1 MREEIDTTLCKMSK
15 DFEKRLFEEFYP
27 SAKDDEEMEEIKEK
41 AKSYFKVAILSA
53 YFRYKAK
60 KAW

>member
-1 MREEIDTTLCKMSK
+1 MRKEIDTALYRMSK

-27 SAKDDEEMEEIKEK
+27 SAKDDEELKEIKEK
-41 AKSYFKVAILSA
+41 AKSYFRVAILSA

-60 KAW
+60 KR